1 MKNSQTKSKEKV
13 FPKIQRA
20 ILFALILVMIN
31 QLPGQLSAQVRL
43 GTDRLSS
50 EYRFL
55 VEGKRVGL
63 VTNPSGVNR
72 EGVPTWQWLARDPD
86 IQLVALFGPEHGLD
100 GQAKAGGYVPSYLH
114 PELGI
119 TVWSL
124 YGPTRKPTAEML
136 QEIELLIFDLQ
147 DIGARWYTYISTLY
161 LCLEAAAQNQIPV
174 VVLDRPNP
182 LGGIIV
188 EGPVLEERFRSFV
201 GIDTLPMAHGMTIG
215 ELALFFNRKL
225 GAELIIVPMEGY
237 SRNMIFQD
245 TGLPWIAT
253 SPMIP
258 DIEAVFGYMATGL
271 GDGTGIVQQDCF
283 RFIGGK
289 GIDPYQLA
297 DLLNSAGLPGVVFLP
312 EKRGNLGGVRLDI
325 LDYYTFNPART
336 GVYALTYAY
345 QLTKFPIPQ
354 GKEEP
359 TMFEKIMGTD
369 RFAEWWAAGLTPQE
383 IEQAY
388 AEELSHFR
396 QEREKYLLYP

>member
-1 MKNSQTKSKEKV
+1 MKNSQTKSKGKV
-13 FPKIQRA
+13 FPKIQQA
-20 ILFALILVMIN
+20 ILFALILVVIN

-225 GAELIIVPMEGY
+225 GAELIVVPMEGY

-271 GDGTGIVQQDCF
+271 GEGTGIVQQDYF

-297 DLLNSAGLPGVVFLP
+297 NLLNSAGLPGVAFLP

-325 LDYYTFNPART
+325 LDYHTFNPART

-388 AEELSHFR
+388 AEELSHFQ